1 MSPLGTAR
9 THGSSGEYINHC
21 VGVRMRVV
29 GSGELEMTLR
39 SQDNVVSQALTAFT
53 LSSTDRTNPFR
64 LANFIQYRMQLEG
77 KTGTINEIFRIN
89 RIVLYVKPFAVEEPA

>member
-1 MSPLGTAR
+1 MPLGVAR
-9 THGSSGEYINHC
+9 SHGSSGEYINHC
-21 VGVRMRVV
+21 TGLRMRVV
-29 GSGELEMTLR
+29 GSGELELTLR
-39 SQDNVVSQALTAFT
+39 SQDDIVNQSLTPFT

-77 KTGTINEIFRIN
+77 KTDTINEIFRIN